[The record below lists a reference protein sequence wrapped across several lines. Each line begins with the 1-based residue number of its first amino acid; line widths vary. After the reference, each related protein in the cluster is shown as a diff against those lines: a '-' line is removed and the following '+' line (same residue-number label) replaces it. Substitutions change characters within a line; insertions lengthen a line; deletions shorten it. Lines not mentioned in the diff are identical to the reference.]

1 MLHALKP
8 INNGVTSPLEPLF
21 SPDRLLNM
29 PRTLPSPLAPAQDE
43 TRGVLAI
50 KPFRR
55 LWNAMLFSSLGDW
68 LGLLATTALAQQ
80 LSGGDYATA
89 NFAIAGVFIAR
100 LLPAVFLGPIAGV
113 IADRLDRRKLM
124 VSSDVLRTG
133 LYISIP
139 IAHNYFWLYTAT
151 ILVECVT
158 LFWSPAKDA
167 SVPNL
172 VPREKLE
179 SANQVSLLA
188 AYGTAPIAAALFT
201 FLSLFTSAIN
211 AAFSVNTTAVDIALY
226 LNALSFA
233 FAAFTIWGLRE
244 IPKGAA
250 AKHTAESGIIKSL
263 HEGYKSVSASKII
276 RGLIVGM
283 LGAFIAAG
291 AVIGL
296 ARTFVGDLGG
306 GEAAYG
312 VLFGAVFTGLAAG
325 IALGPKVF
333 SQFSR
338 RRLFGASLTIAGFFL
353 VALAAIPNL
362 VLAVFIVIVLGA
374 FSGISWVTGFTMLGM
389 EVADDVRGRTFAYV
403 QSLIRVVL
411 VGVLAIAPL
420 IAAAVGEHTF
430 EFQNTQV
437 SYNGAAVT
445 LAIAGIIASLIGVI
459 SYHHMK
465 DRPNVSLWSDISNA
479 LKGELGSITGAPT
492 KGVFIVFEGGEGI
505 GKTTQAKLLKAWL
518 EQEGESVVLS
528 REPGGSE
535 LGIEIRKILLS
546 HSTGEISPRAEAL
559 LYAADRAHHVHDVI
573 RPALAQGDVVISDR
587 YFDSSIAYQGAGRVL
602 EPGEVA
608 RISRWATESLFPT
621 LTIIIDLPAEIG
633 LARLRNK
640 DRLEAQPIDFHE
652 RVRQEFL
659 QLALLDP
666 ERYFILDGNQSIED
680 THTLIIA
687 RVNQIAALKRNAVAD
702 KGALLLRPIRAVNK
716 VVRTTAKRTS
726 VGATNAVKKS
736 KQAVRKSTTK
746 KPVTKKRSAK

>member
-1 MLHALKP
+1 
-8 INNGVTSPLEPLF
+8 
-21 SPDRLLNM
+21 M
-29 PRTLPSPLAPAQDE
+29 PKTLPTPAAPAQQV

-50 KPFRR
+50 KPFRK
-55 LWNAMLFSSLGDW
+55 LWNSMLCSSLGDW
-68 LGLLATTALAQQ
+68 LGLLATTAMAQQ

-113 IADRLDRRKLM
+113 IADKLDRRKLM
-124 VSSDVLRTG
+124 VNCDILRAA

-139 IAHNYFWLYTAT
+139 IANNYFWLYTAM
-151 ILVECVT
+151 ILVECIT
-158 LFWSPAKDA
+158 LFWSPAKEA

-179 SANQVSLLA
+179 SANQVSLFA
-188 AYGTAPIAAALFT
+188 AYGTAPVAALLFT

-211 AAFSVNTTAVDIALY
+211 AAFSTNVTAVELALY
-226 LNALSFA
+226 ANALSFA
-233 FAAFTIWGLRE
+233 FAAFTIWGLHE

-250 AKHTAESGIIKSL
+250 AKHNAESGIIKSL
-263 HEGYKSVSASKII
+263 HEGWKAVSGSKLI

-283 LGAFIAAG
+283 LGAFVAAG

-312 VLFGAVFTGLAAG
+312 VLFGAVFTGLALG
-325 IALGPKVF
+325 IALGPKIF
-333 SQFSR
+333 AQFSR
-338 RRLFGASLTIAGFFL
+338 RRLFGASLTISGAFL

-362 VLAVFIVIVLGA
+362 VLAVFIVVILGA
-374 FSGISWVTGFTMLGM
+374 FSGITWVTGFTMLGM
-389 EVADDVRGRTFAYV
+389 EVQDDVRGRTFAFV

-411 VGVLAIAPL
+411 VGVLAVAPL
-420 IAAAVGEHTF
+420 IAAAVGQHTF
-430 EFQNTQV
+430 KFQNTQV

-445 LAIAGIIASLIGVI
+445 ILIAGLFASLIGFV
-459 SYHHMK
+459 SYKQMK
-465 DRPNVSLWSDISNA
+465 DRPTVSLWSDIVNA
-479 LKGELGSITGAPT
+479 FKGELGSITGAPT
-492 KGVFIVFEGGEGI
+492 QGIFIAFEGGEGI
-505 GKTTQAKLLKAWL
+505 GKSTQSQLLKQWL

-528 REPGGSE
+528 REPGGTD

-559 LYAADRAHHVHDVI
+559 LYAADRAHHVFSVI
-573 RPALAQGDVVISDR
+573 RPALARGEVMISDR

-633 LARLRNK
+633 LGRLKSK
-640 DRLEAQPIDFHE
+640 DRLESQPIAFHE

-659 QLALLDP
+659 QLAAVDP
-666 ERYFILDGNQSIED
+666 ERYFIVDGNQSID
-680 THTLIIA
+680 DIHTAIIS
-687 RVNQIAALKRNAVAD
+687 RVSQIPTLKRNAVED
-702 KGALLLRPIRAVNK
+702 KGNLLLRPIRAAGK
-716 VVRTTAKRTS
+716 
-726 VGATNAVKKS
+726 AVKKTSDSATKAVKKTGTAVKS
-736 KQAVRKSTTK
+736 KAKPAAK
-746 KPVTKKRSAK
+746 KPAKK

>member
-1 MLHALKP
+1 
-8 INNGVTSPLEPLF
+8 
-21 SPDRLLNM
+21 M
-29 PRTLPSPLAPAQDE
+29 PKTLPTPAAPAPDV

-50 KPFRR
+50 KPFRK
-55 LWNAMLFSSLGDW
+55 LWNSMVFSSLGDW

-80 LSGGDYATA
+80 LSGGDYAKA

-113 IADRLDRRKLM
+113 IADKLDRRKLM
-124 VSSDVLRTG
+124 VNCDILRTG

-139 IAHNYFWLYTAT
+139 IFHNYFWLYTAM
-151 ILVECVT
+151 ILVECIT
-158 LFWSPAKDA
+158 LFWSPAKEA

-172 VPREKLE
+172 VPRDKLE
-179 SANQVSLLA
+179 NANQVSLLA
-188 AYGTAPIAAALFT
+188 AYGTAPIAAAIFT

-211 AAFSVNTTAVDIALY
+211 AAFSLNVTAVDLALY
-226 LNALSFA
+226 VNALSFA
-233 FAAFTIWGLRE
+233 FAAFTVWGLRE

-250 AKHTAESGIIKSL
+250 AKHAAETSILKAL
-263 HEGYKSVSASKII
+263 HEGWKAVSGSKLI

-283 LGAFIAAG
+283 VGAFFAAG

-338 RRLFGASLTIAGFFL
+338 RRLFGASLTISGAFL

-362 VLAVFIVIVLGA
+362 VLAIFITIILGA
-374 FSGISWVTGFTMLGM
+374 FSGITWVTGFTMLGM
-389 EVADDVRGRTFAYV
+389 EVQDEVRGRTFAFV

-411 VGVLAIAPL
+411 VGVLAVAPL

-430 EFQNTQV
+430 KFQNTQV

-445 LAIAGIIASLIGVI
+445 ILIAGLFASLIGLI
-459 SYHHMK
+459 SYKQMK
-465 DRPNVSLWSDISNA
+465 DRPNVSLWSDIVNA
-479 LKGELGSITGAPT
+479 FKGELGSITGAPT
-492 KGVFIVFEGGEGI
+492 QGVFIVFEGGEGI

-518 EQEGESVVLS
+518 EQEGEKVVLS
-528 REPGGSE
+528 REPGGSD

-559 LYAADRAHHVHDVI
+559 LYAADRAHHVFSLI
-573 RPALAQGDVVISDR
+573 RPALAAGEVVISDR

-633 LARLRNK
+633 LGRLKSK
-640 DRLEAQPIDFHE
+640 DRLEAQPLAFHE

-659 QLALLDP
+659 QLSLLDP
-666 ERYFILDGNQSIED
+666 ERYFIVDGSKSIED
-680 THTLIIA
+680 IHSAIIT
-687 RVNQIAALKRNAVAD
+687 RVSEIGTLKRNARED
-702 KGALLLRPIRAVNK
+702 KGNLLLRPIRAAGK
-716 VVRTTAKRTS
+716 AVRTTAKKTS
-726 VGATNAVKKS
+726 AGATKAVNKAKPKK
-736 KQAVRKSTTK
+736 KVKTK
-746 KPVTKKRSAK
+746 K

>member
-1 MLHALKP
+1 M
-8 INNGVTSPLEPLF
+8 V
-21 SPDRLLNM
+21 
-29 PRTLPSPLAPAQDE
+29 
-43 TRGVLAI
+43 
-50 KPFRR
+50 
-55 LWNAMLFSSLGDW
+55 FSSLGDW
-68 LGLLATTALAQQ
+68 LGLLATTAMAQQ
-80 LSGGDYATA
+80 LSGGDYAKA
-89 NFAIAGVFIAR
+89 NYAIAGVFISR

-113 IADRLDRRKLM
+113 IADKLDRRKLM
-124 VSSDVLRTG
+124 VVCDILRTA

-139 IAHNYFWLYTAT
+139 IFHNYFWLYTAT
-151 ILVECVT
+151 ILVECIT
-158 LFWSPAKDA
+158 LFWSPAKEA

-172 VPREKLE
+172 VPRERLE
-179 SANQVSLLA
+179 NANQVSLLA
-188 AYGTAPIAAALFT
+188 AYGTAPIAALLFT

-211 AAFSVNTTAVDIALY
+211 LTFGINSTAIDLSLY
-226 LNALSFA
+226 VNALSFA

-250 AKHTAESGIIKSL
+250 AKHAAETGILKSL
-263 HEGYKSVSASKII
+263 HEGWKSVSSSKLI

-283 LGAFIAAG
+283 VGAFVAAG

-312 VLFGAVFTGLAAG
+312 VLFGAVFTGLAGG

-333 SQFSR
+333 AQFSR
-338 RRLFGASLTIAGFFL
+338 RRLFGASLVISGGFL

-362 VLAVFIVIVLGA
+362 VLAVFIVVILGA
-374 FSGISWVTGFTMLGM
+374 FSGITWVTGFTMLGM
-389 EVADDVRGRTFAYV
+389 EVTDDVRGRTFAFV

-411 VGVLAIAPL
+411 VGVLAVSPL

-430 EFQNTQV
+430 KFKNTEV

-445 LAIAGIIASLIGVI
+445 ILLAGLFASFIGLL
-459 SYHHMK
+459 SYKQMK
-465 DRPNVSLWSDISNA
+465 DRPNVSLWSDIANA

-492 KGVFIVFEGGEGI
+492 KGIFIAFEGGEGI
-505 GKTTQAKLLKAWL
+505 GKSTQSKLLKAWL
-518 EQEGESVVLS
+518 EQEGETVVLS
-528 REPGGSE
+528 REPGGSD

-559 LYAADRAHHVHDVI
+559 LYAADRAHHVYSVI

-621 LTIIIDLPAEIG
+621 LTIIIDLPPQVG
-633 LARLRNK
+633 LARLKNK
-640 DRLEAQPIDFHE
+640 DRLESQPMDFHE

-659 QLALLDP
+659 QLAALDP
-666 ERYFILDGNQSIED
+666 ERYVIIDGNQSIED
-680 THTLIIA
+680 THAAIIA
-687 RVNQIAALKRNAVAD
+687 RVSEIPALKRNAVED
-702 KGALLLRPIRAVNK
+702 KGNLLLRPIRAAGK
-716 VVRTTAKRTS
+716 
-726 VGATNAVKKS
+726 AVKKTGTSAS
-736 KQAVRKSTTK
+736 KAVK
-746 KPVTKKRSAK
+746 KAAPKKKSAKKK

>member
-1 MLHALKP
+1 M
-8 INNGVTSPLEPLF
+8 V
-21 SPDRLLNM
+21 
-29 PRTLPSPLAPAQDE
+29 
-43 TRGVLAI
+43 
-50 KPFRR
+50 
-55 LWNAMLFSSLGDW
+55 FSSLGDW

-80 LSGGDYATA
+80 LSGGDYAKA

-113 IADRLDRRKLM
+113 IADKLDRRKLM
-124 VSSDVLRTG
+124 VNCDILRTG

-139 IAHNYFWLYTAT
+139 IFHNYFWLYTAM
-151 ILVECVT
+151 ILVECIT
-158 LFWSPAKDA
+158 LFWSPAKEA

-172 VPREKLE
+172 VPRDKLE
-179 SANQVSLLA
+179 NANQVSLLA
-188 AYGTAPIAAALFT
+188 AYGTAPIAAAIFT

-211 AAFSVNTTAVDIALY
+211 AAFSLNVTAVDLALY
-226 LNALSFA
+226 ANALSFA
-233 FAAFTIWGLRE
+233 FAAFTVWGLRE
-244 IPKGAA
+244 IPRGAA
-250 AKHTAESGIIKSL
+250 AKHAAETSILKSL
-263 HEGYKSVSASKII
+263 HEGWKAVSGSKLI

-283 LGAFIAAG
+283 VGAFVAAG

-333 SQFSR
+333 AQFSR
-338 RRLFGASLTIAGFFL
+338 RRLFGASLTISGAFL

-362 VLAVFIVIVLGA
+362 VLAVFIVIILGA
-374 FSGISWVTGFTMLGM
+374 FSGITWVTGFTMLGM
-389 EVADDVRGRTFAYV
+389 EVADDVRGRTFAFV

-411 VGVLAIAPL
+411 VAVLAAAPL

-430 EFQNTQV
+430 KFQNTQV

-445 LAIAGIIASLIGVI
+445 ILIAGLFASLIGFI
-459 SYHHMK
+459 SYKQMK
-465 DRPNVSLWSDISNA
+465 DRPNVSLGSDIVNA
-479 LKGELGSITGAPT
+479 FKGELGSITGAPAQ
-492 KGVFIVFEGGEGI
+492 GVFIVFEGGEGI
-505 GKTTQAKLLKAWL
+505 GKSTQAKLLKAWL

-528 REPGGSE
+528 REPGGSD

-559 LYAADRAHHVHDVI
+559 LYAADRAHHVFSVI
-573 RPALAQGDVVISDR
+573 RPALAAGEVVISDR

-633 LARLRNK
+633 LGRLKSK
-640 DRLEAQPIDFHE
+640 DRLESQPLAFHE

-659 QLALLDP
+659 QLSLLDP
-666 ERYFILDGNQSIED
+666 ERYFIVDGSKSIED
-680 THTLIIA
+680 IHSAIIT
-687 RVNQIAALKRNAVAD
+687 RVSEIGALKRNAQDD
-702 KGALLLRPIRAVNK
+702 KGNLLLRPIRAAGK
-716 VVRTTAKRTS
+716 AVRTTAKKTS
-726 VGATNAVKKS
+726 AGATKAVNKAKPKK
-736 KQAVRKSTTK
+736 KAKTK
-746 KPVTKKRSAK
+746 K

>member
-1 MLHALKP
+1 
-8 INNGVTSPLEPLF
+8 
-21 SPDRLLNM
+21 M
-29 PRTLPSPLAPAQDE
+29 PKTLPTPAAPAQQV

-68 LGLLATTALAQQ
+68 LGLLATTAMAQQ
-80 LSGGDYATA
+80 LSGGDYAKA

-113 IADRLDRRKLM
+113 IADKLDRRKLM
-124 VSSDVLRTG
+124 VNCDILRAA

-139 IAHNYFWLYTAT
+139 IVNNYFWLYTAM
-151 ILVECVT
+151 ILVECIT
-158 LFWSPAKDA
+158 LFWSPAKEA

-179 SANQVSLLA
+179 NANQVSLLA
-188 AYGTAPIAAALFT
+188 AYGTAPVAALIFT
-201 FLSLFTSAIN
+201 FLSLFTSAFN
-211 AAFSVNTTAVDIALY
+211 AAFSFNVTAVELALY
-226 LNALSFA
+226 ANALSFA

-250 AKHTAESGIIKSL
+250 AKHAAETGILKSL
-263 HEGYKSVSASKII
+263 YEGWKSVSTSKLI

-283 LGAFIAAG
+283 VGAFVAAG

-312 VLFGAVFTGLAAG
+312 VLFGAVFTGLALG
-325 IALGPKVF
+325 IALGPKIF
-333 SQFSR
+333 AQFSR
-338 RRLFGASLTIAGFFL
+338 RRLFGASLTISGAFL

-362 VLAVFIVIVLGA
+362 VLAVFIVIILGA
-374 FSGISWVTGFTMLGM
+374 FSGITWVTGFTMLGM
-389 EVADDVRGRTFAYV
+389 EVADDVRGRTFAFV

-411 VGVLAIAPL
+411 VGVLAVAPL
-420 IAAAVGEHTF
+420 IAAAVGQHTF
-430 EFQNTQV
+430 KFQNTQV

-445 LAIAGIIASLIGVI
+445 ILIAGLFASLIGFV
-459 SYHHMK
+459 SYKQMK
-465 DRPNVSLWSDISNA
+465 DRPTVSLWSDIVNA
-479 LKGELGSITGAPT
+479 FKGELGTMTGAPAQ
-492 KGVFIVFEGGEGI
+492 GIFIAFEGGEGI
-505 GKTTQAKLLKAWL
+505 GKSTQAKLLKQWL

-528 REPGGSE
+528 REPGGTD

-559 LYAADRAHHVHDVI
+559 LYAADRAHHVFSVI
-573 RPALAQGDVVISDR
+573 RPALANGQVVISDR

-621 LTIIIDLPAEIG
+621 LTIIIDLPPQIG
-633 LARLRNK
+633 LARLKSK
-640 DRLEAQPIDFHE
+640 DRLESQPITFHE

-659 QLALLDP
+659 QLAAVDP
-666 ERYFILDGNQSIED
+666 ERYFIVNGNQSIDD
-680 THTLIIA
+680 THAAIIF
-687 RVNQIAALKRNAVAD
+687 RVSQIPTLKRNAVED
-702 KGALLLRPIRAVNK
+702 KGNLLLRPIRAAGK
-716 VVRTTAKRTS
+716 AAKK
-726 VGATNAVKKS
+726 AA
-736 KQAVRKSTTK
+736 TK
-746 KPVTKKRSAK
+746 K

>member
-1 MLHALKP
+1 MSR
-8 INNGVTSPLEPLF
+8 N
-21 SPDRLLNM
+21 
-29 PRTLPSPLAPAQDE
+29 LPTPAAPAQDQ

-50 KPFRR
+50 RPFRK
-55 LWNAMLFSSLGDW
+55 LWNSMVFSSLGDW

-80 LSGGDYATA
+80 LSGGDYAKA

-113 IADRLDRRKLM
+113 IADRFDRRKLM
-124 VSSDVLRTG
+124 VTCDVLRTG

-139 IAHNYFWLYTAT
+139 LAHSYMWLYTAT

-158 LFWSPAKDA
+158 LFWSPAKEA

-188 AYGTAPIAAALFT
+188 AYGTAPVAALIFT
-201 FLSLFTSAIN
+201 FLSLFTSAFVALIPG
-211 AAFSVNTTAVDIALY
+211 FSATAVDVALY
-226 LNALSFA
+226 VNAASFA
-233 FAAFTIWGLRE
+233 FAAFTVFNLHE

-250 AKHTAESGIIKSL
+250 AKHAADVGIMKSL
-263 HEGYKSVSASKII
+263 MEGWNSVSGSKII
-276 RGLIVGM
+276 RGLVVGM
-283 LGAFIAAG
+283 VGAFIAAG

-312 VLFGAVFTGLAAG
+312 ILFGAVFSGLASG
-325 IALGPKVF
+325 IAFGPKVF
-333 SQFSR
+333 AQFSR
-338 RRLFGASLTIAGFFL
+338 RRLFGASLAIAGFFL
-353 VALAAIPNL
+353 VLLAAIPNL
-362 VLAVFIVIVLGA
+362 VLAVFIVIALGA

-389 EVADDVRGRTFAYV
+389 EVQDEVRGRTFAFV

-411 VGVLAIAPL
+411 VAVLAVAPL
-420 IAAAVGEHTF
+420 IAAAVGQHTF
-430 EFQNTQV
+430 KFQNTQI
-437 SYNGAAVT
+437 SYNGASVT
-445 LAIAGIIASLIGVI
+445 ILIAGLIATLIGVV
-459 SYHHMK
+459 SYQQMK

-505 GKTTQAKLLKAWL
+505 GKSTQSKLLQQWL
-518 EQEGESVVLS
+518 EQEGEIVVLS
-528 REPGGSE
+528 REPGGSD

-559 LYAADRAHHVHDVI
+559 LYAADRAHHVFSVI
-573 RPALAQGDVVISDR
+573 RPALAAGQVVISDR

-633 LARLRNK
+633 LARLKSK
-640 DRLEAQPIDFHE
+640 DRLESQPIAFHE

-666 ERYFILDGNQSIED
+666 ERYFIVEGNQSIAD
-680 THTLIIA
+680 IHTAVIE
-687 RVNQIAALKRNAVAD
+687 RVSQIQALKRNAQED
-702 KGALLLRPIRAVNK
+702 KGRLLLRPIRAVNK
-716 VVRTTAKRTS
+716 AVRSTATKTSSGASKAVRTVSKKS
-726 VGATNAVKKS
+726 PVKK
-736 KQAVRKSTTK
+736 KSVK
-746 KPVTKKRSAK
+746 KK